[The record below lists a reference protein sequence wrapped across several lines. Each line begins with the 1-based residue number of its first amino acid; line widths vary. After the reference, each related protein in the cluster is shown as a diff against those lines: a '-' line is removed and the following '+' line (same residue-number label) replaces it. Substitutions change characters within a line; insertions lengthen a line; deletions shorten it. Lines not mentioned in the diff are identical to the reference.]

1 MVVTPVTRD
10 QIQIGWKKRNAGQRS
25 DIWMK
30 ISRLAR
36 AKKVGNLLLKKA
48 PPLHCFQIRMKKFLM
63 FWLIMKKKKIKQTF
77 LFHRYEKGARPVT
90 RAEVSEATAL
100 FLKSGR
106 QIQRIGQDGAVS
118 HKTVNPEWVEV
129 LDEWDLN

>member
-1 MVVTPVTRD
+1 MVATPVTRD
-10 QIQIGWKKRNAGQRS
+10 LIQIGWKKRNAGP
-25 DIWMK
+25 DFDTWMK

-36 AKKVGNLLLKKA
+36 AKKVGVLLVTLY
-48 PPLHCFQIRMKKFLM
+48 PPKHYFQIRMKIFLM
-63 FWLIMKKKKIKQTF
+63 SWLIMKKKKIKQSF
-77 LFHRYEKGARPVT
+77 LFHRYAKGARPMT
-90 RAEVSEATAL
+90 REEVSEATAL
-100 FLKSGR
+100 FLESGR

>member
-1 MVVTPVTRD
+1 MVATPATRD
-10 QIQIGWKKRNAGQRS
+10 LIQIGWKKRNAGPDF

-36 AKKVGNLLLKKA
+36 AKKVGDLLVTLY
-48 PPLHCFQIRMKKFLM
+48 PPKHCFQIRMKKFLM
-63 FWLIMKKKKIKQTF
+63 SWSIKMNKYNPTY
-77 LFHRYEKGARPVT
+77 LFPKRNGVKREVT
-90 RAEVSEATAL
+90 REEVIKATAL
-100 FLKSGR
+100 FLESGR

>member
-1 MVVTPVTRD
+1 MVATPVTKD
-10 QIQIGWKKRNAGQRS
+10 QIQIGWKKRNDGPDF

-36 AKKVGNLLLKKA
+36 AKKVGVLLVTLY
-48 PPLHCFQIRMKKFLM
+48 PPKHYFQIRMKIFLM
-63 FWLIMKKKKIKQTF
+63 SWSIKMNKYNPTY
-77 LFHRYEKGARPVT
+77 LFPKRKGVKRELT
-90 RAEVSEATAL
+90 REQVSEATAL
-100 FLKSGR
+100 FLESGR

-129 LDEWDLN
+129 LDEWDFN